1 MPSFFIRGSGRQCGK
16 DHRESVCRRREY
28 GRQLQ
33 KDRATMKGKAEEGY
47 GSRKEEDNSKGRT
60 ARAEKS
66 NGDSR
71 KYGPEQCRTE
81 RGFRVGRV
89 SEQRR
94 FCLPECGGMRMEI
107 DEFEPPAQSAA
118 NGVVCAAGGTVVP
131 RDQQCGVLD
140 KVVVTHGITP
150 CMIGRG
156 ECHAMIG
163 GSQHTPEAFAVSG
176 REAAL
181 LSPERDYGDQP
192 QTGHRRVRKMRVRS
206 RGGRKGRCRNHGRRK
221 SRCGRCGGSKSRCG
235 KRGGRKRG
243 YGIRSRGK
251 GRSRSRGRRKGRDG
265 NRGRRKRGYGI
276 RSGGKGRSR
285 SRGRRKGRCGNRG
298 RSKRGYEI
306 RSRGNDCS
314 RSRGRRKGRGGN
326 RGRRKSRSCFGIAA
340 REDRFGG
347 GEVEAHGHAA
357 EEGPEAAG
365 VQLPHRRAQSRSGLA
380 PVSAV
385 AGKSDGGKAVFG
397 HISKG
402 SVLARTLQD
411 FLLNLKLYTNMK
423 HSANCLASF
432 LGGALV
438 GAVVAMLVTPKSG
451 PEFRE
456 DIRDMA
462 KKGTRKLKNEIDKI
476 HCDCNGLDCDCDK
489 DE

>member
-33 KDRATMKGKAEEGY
+33 KDRAAMKGKAGEGY

-60 ARAEKS
+60 ARVEKS

-71 KYGPEQCRTE
+71 KYGPEQCRTVH
-81 RGFRVGRV
+81 GFRVGRV

-94 FCLPECGGMRMEI
+94 FGLPECGGMRMEI

-140 KVVVTHGITP
+140 KVIVTHGITP

-206 RGGRKGRCRNHGRRK
+206 RGGRKDRCRNHGSRK
-221 SRCGRCGGSKSRCG
+221 SRCERCGGSKSRCG

-251 GRSRSRGRRKGRDG
+251 GRSRSRGRRKGRGG
-265 NRGRRKRGYGI
+265 NRDGRKD
-276 RSGGKGRSR
+276 RSG
-285 SRGRRKGRCGNRG
+285 
-298 RSKRGYEI
+298 
-306 RSRGNDCS
+306 
-314 RSRGRRKGRGGN
+314 RKGRGG
-326 RGRRKSRSCFGIAA
+326 RGGSGIHGRRKGRSCFGIAA
-340 REDRFGG
+340 REDRLGG
-347 GEVEAHGHAA
+347 GEVETHGHAA

-397 HISKG
+397 HTSKG

>member
-33 KDRATMKGKAEEGY
+33 KDRATMKGKAGEGY

-66 NGDSR
+66 NGDNR
-71 KYGPEQCRTE
+71 KYGPEHRRTE

-140 KVVVTHGITP
+140 KVIVTHGITP

-206 RGGRKGRCRNHGRRK
+206 RGGRKGRCRNHGSRK

-235 KRGGRKRG
+235 N
-243 YGIRSRGK
+243 
-251 GRSRSRGRRKGRDG
+251 RD
-265 NRGRRKRGYGI
+265 RRKRGYGI
-276 RSGGKGRSR
+276 WSGGKGR
-285 SRGRRKGRCGNRG
+285 
-298 RSKRGYEI
+298 
-306 RSRGNDCS
+306 S

-397 HISKG
+397 HTSKG

>member
-1 MPSFFIRGSGRQCGK
+1 M
-16 DHRESVCRRREY
+16 
-28 GRQLQ
+28 
-33 KDRATMKGKAEEGY
+33 
-47 GSRKEEDNSKGRT
+47 
-60 ARAEKS
+60 
-66 NGDSR
+66 
-71 KYGPEQCRTE
+71 
-81 RGFRVGRV
+81 
-89 SEQRR
+89 
-94 FCLPECGGMRMEI
+94 
-107 DEFEPPAQSAA
+107 
-118 NGVVCAAGGTVVP
+118 
-131 RDQQCGVLD
+131 LD

-150 CMIGRG
+150 RMIGRG

-163 GSQHTPEAFAVSG
+163 GSQHTPEAFAVHG

-206 RGGRKGRCRNHGRRK
+206 RGGRKDRCRNHGSRK

-235 KRGGRKRG
+235 KRGG
-243 YGIRSRGK
+243 
-251 GRSRSRGRRKGRDG
+251 
-265 NRGRRKRGYGI
+265 
-276 RSGGKGRSR
+276 
-285 SRGRRKGRCGNRG
+285 
-298 RSKRGYEI
+298 
-306 RSRGNDCS
+306 
-314 RSRGRRKGRGGN
+314 
-326 RGRRKSRSCFGIAA
+326 RKSRSCFGIAA

-462 KKGTRKLKNEIDKI
+462 KKGNPQAEK
-476 HCDCNGLDCDCDK
+476 
-489 DE
+489 

>member
-33 KDRATMKGKAEEGY
+33 KDRATMKGKAGEGY

-71 KYGPEQCRTE
+71 KYGPEHRRTE

-118 NGVVCAAGGTVVP
+118 NGVMCAAGGTVVP

-150 CMIGRG
+150 RMIGRG

-163 GSQHTPEAFAVSG
+163 GSQHTPEAFAVHG

-206 RGGRKGRCRNHGRRK
+206 RGGRKGRCRNHGSRK

-235 KRGGRKRG
+235 N
-243 YGIRSRGK
+243 
-251 GRSRSRGRRKGRDG
+251 RD
-265 NRGRRKRGYGI
+265 RRKRGYGI
-276 RSGGKGRSR
+276 WSGGKGRSR
-285 SRGRRKGRCGNRG
+285 SRGRRKGRGGNRG
-298 RSKRGYEI
+298 RRKRGYGI
-306 RSRGNDCS
+306 WSGGKGRS

-397 HISKG
+397 HTSKG

>member
-33 KDRATMKGKAEEGY
+33 KDRATMKGKAGEGY

-71 KYGPEQCRTE
+71 KYGPEHRRTE

-140 KVVVTHGITP
+140 KVIVTHGITP

-206 RGGRKGRCRNHGRRK
+206 RGGRKGRCRNHGSRK

-235 KRGGRKRG
+235 N
-243 YGIRSRGK
+243 
-251 GRSRSRGRRKGRDG
+251 RD
-265 NRGRRKRGYGI
+265 RRKRGYGI
-276 RSGGKGRSR
+276 RSGGKGR
-285 SRGRRKGRCGNRG
+285 
-298 RSKRGYEI
+298 
-306 RSRGNDCS
+306 S

-397 HISKG
+397 HTSKG

>member
-1 MPSFFIRGSGRQCGK
+1 
-16 DHRESVCRRREY
+16 
-28 GRQLQ
+28 
-33 KDRATMKGKAEEGY
+33 
-47 GSRKEEDNSKGRT
+47 
-60 ARAEKS
+60 
-66 NGDSR
+66 
-71 KYGPEQCRTE
+71 
-81 RGFRVGRV
+81 
-89 SEQRR
+89 
-94 FCLPECGGMRMEI
+94 MRMEI
-107 DEFEPPAQSAA
+107 DEFETPAQSAA

-131 RDQQCGVLD
+131 RDQQCGVLY

-156 ECHAMIG
+156 ECHAMVG
-163 GSQHTPEAFAVSG
+163 GSQHTPEAFAVGS

-181 LSPERDYGDQP
+181 LSPERNYGDQP
-192 QTGHRRVRKMRVRS
+192 QTGHRHVRRVRFRKKGRNGIHSRRKGRCRRDSSRSRNGGKGGSGSRGRRKDRCGRDSSRSRNGGKGGSGSRGGRKDRCGRDSSRSRGGGKGGSGS
-206 RGGRKGRCRNHGRRK
+206 RGGRKGRCGL
-221 SRCGRCGGSKSRCG
+221 
-235 KRGGRKRG
+235 
-243 YGIRSRGK
+243 
-251 GRSRSRGRRKGRDG
+251 
-265 NRGRRKRGYGI
+265 
-276 RSGGKGRSR
+276 
-285 SRGRRKGRCGNRG
+285 
-298 RSKRGYEI
+298 
-306 RSRGNDCS
+306 
-314 RSRGRRKGRGGN
+314 
-326 RGRRKSRSCFGIAA
+326 GIAA
-340 REDRFGG
+340 REDRLGG
-347 GEVEAHGHAA
+347 GEVETHGHAA

-385 AGKSDGGKAVFG
+385 AGKSDGGQAVFG
-397 HISKG
+397 HTFKG

>member
-33 KDRATMKGKAEEGY
+33 KDRATMKGKAGEGY

-71 KYGPEQCRTE
+71 KYGPEHRRTE

-118 NGVVCAAGGTVVP
+118 NGVMCAAGGTVVP

-150 CMIGRG
+150 RMIGRG

-163 GSQHTPEAFAVSG
+163 GSQHTPEAFAVHG

-206 RGGRKGRCRNHGRRK
+206 RGGRKGRCRNHGSRK

-235 KRGGRKRG
+235 N
-243 YGIRSRGK
+243 
-251 GRSRSRGRRKGRDG
+251 RD
-265 NRGRRKRGYGI
+265 RRKRGYGI
-276 RSGGKGRSR
+276 WSGGKGR
-285 SRGRRKGRCGNRG
+285 
-298 RSKRGYEI
+298 
-306 RSRGNDCS
+306 S

-397 HISKG
+397 HTSKG